1 MEATVATPVVRTGRQ
16 DVYRPNVFSN
26 LREGSAPRFELPC
39 GVDFDSR
46 LEMDG
51 LEFLDLIQDESV
63 PVAFFDPQYRGILDK
78 MSYGNEG
85 KTRCK
90 KRSALSQMPDDM
102 IREFIQEIARV
113 LTPSGH
119 LFLWTDKYHL
129 CTGFSE
135 WHEQT
140 DLQTVDL
147 ITWQK
152 PRIGMGYR
160 TRRKCEYLIVMQK
173 LPLRAKGVWTVHNIP
188 DVWQEDSS
196 PNGWPHRKPVELQQ
210 RLIEAVTGPGDVVI
224 DPAAGSFSVMEA
236 CIGSGRK
243 FLGCD
248 LNG

>member
-1 MEATVATPVVRTGRQ
+1 MNMAIAPAPVRTGTTTAYRESVYSNFR
-16 DVYRPNVFSN
+16 DV
-26 LREGSAPRFELPC
+26 GSPQLELTD
-39 GVDFDSR
+39 GLEFDSR

-51 LEFLDLIQDESV
+51 IEFLDLLPDASV
-63 PVAFFDPQYRGILDK
+63 PAAFFDPQYRGILDK

-85 KTRCK
+85 KSRCR
-90 KRSALSQMPDDM
+90 KRSELVQMPEGL
-102 IREFIQEIARV
+102 IKEFIHSIARV

-129 CTGFSE
+129 CTGLNE
-135 WHEQT
+135 WHGET
-140 DLQTVDL
+140 ELQTVDL
-147 ITWQK
+147 VTWQK

-160 TRRKCEYLIVMQK
+160 TRRKCEFLVVMQK

-188 DVWQEDSS
+188 DVWNEDSA
-196 PNGWPHRKPVELQQ
+196 PKGWPHRKPVGLQQ
-210 RLIEAVTGPGDVVI
+210 RLIEAVTGPDEVVI

-236 CIGSGRK
+236 CLNSGRR